1 MTTLNPA
8 TRLSSPE
15 LAVTRAGPPL
25 RVRLPAGGWQVGF
38 RAQHDGRTVIEVTG
52 QYGSLAGLVAS
63 SRRPT
68 LHGGPL
74 RRRSDNTD
82 RAAEAG
88 HDAAGTVVTRGGRRN
103 VGWRCLRASRR
114 AIPTARP
121 VAPQGPTRRWR
132 PGNRRARPGLMPGVP
147 WWGMVSA
154 AVAPVLLISGWTF
167 AAGLQRGTYNAV
179 ADTVSALA
187 AEGAADRWVMTL
199 AFLLAGAFE
208 VVTGLSLRP
217 AAAAGRLILMAGG
230 VAGLLVAASPEPAGG
245 GGSVRH
251 MSVAAAGLVALAV
264 WPAAARRPGPSV
276 PWGLRPAVSAGASAV
291 LLAVLLWFGAELLTS
306 GGQAG
311 LAERLLGGLQTLWPV
326 LVILSCRLSRP
337 GTQPPGRPGNQVSP
351 GRTASMPRAGTVQLR

>member
-1 MTTLNPA
+1 MACQAMLETRQPA
-8 TRLSSPE
+8 MP
-15 LAVTRAGPPL
+15 APGRAG
-25 RVRLPAGGWQVGF
+25 RVR
-38 RAQHDGRTVIEVTG
+38 R
-52 QYGSLAGLVAS
+52 
-63 SRRPT
+63 
-68 LHGGPL
+68 
-74 RRRSDNTD
+74 
-82 RAAEAG
+82 
-88 HDAAGTVVTRGGRRN
+88 DAASGTVPA
-103 VGWRCLRASRR
+103 ASG
-114 AIPTARP
+114 T
-121 VAPQGPTRRWR
+121 VSSDV
-132 PGNRRARPGLMPGVP
+132 PGTPAMPGVP

-199 AFLLAGAFE
+199 AFLLAGVFE

-230 VAGLLVAASPEPAGG
+230 VAGLLVAGSPEPAGD

-251 MSVAAAGLVALAV
+251 MSVAAAGLVALAA
-264 WPAAARRPGPSV
+264 WPAAARRRGPSV

-311 LAERLLGGLQTLWPV
+311 LAERLLGGLQTLWPA
-326 LVILSCRLSRP
+326 LVILSCCLSQP
-337 GTQPPGRPGNQVSP
+337 GTQPPGHPGSQVSP
-351 GRTASMPRAGTVQLR
+351 GRTADPAEGGPVVIAEKATNIADLRGCGLDR

>member
-1 MTTLNPA
+1 MTSQAMLETRQPAMPAPGRPGRVRRGVASGTVSTASGTVPADIPA
-8 TRLSSPE
+8 T
-15 LAVTRAGPPL
+15 
-25 RVRLPAGGWQVGF
+25 PA
-38 RAQHDGRTVIEVTG
+38 
-52 QYGSLAGLVAS
+52 
-63 SRRPT
+63 
-68 LHGGPL
+68 
-74 RRRSDNTD
+74 
-82 RAAEAG
+82 
-88 HDAAGTVVTRGGRRN
+88 
-103 VGWRCLRASRR
+103 
-114 AIPTARP
+114 
-121 VAPQGPTRRWR
+121 
-132 PGNRRARPGLMPGVP
+132 MPGVP

-167 AAGLQRGTYNAV
+167 AAGLQRGTYNAI

-208 VVTGLSLRP
+208 IVTGLSLRP

-230 VAGLLVAASPEPAGG
+230 IAGLLVAASPEPAGG

-251 MSVAAAGLVALAV
+251 MSVATAGLVALAA
-264 WPAAARRPGPSV
+264 WPAAARRRGPSV

-337 GTQPPGRPGNQVSP
+337 GTQPPGRPGSQVSPGSP
-351 GRTASMPRAGTVQLR
+351 GRTADPAEGGRRYL